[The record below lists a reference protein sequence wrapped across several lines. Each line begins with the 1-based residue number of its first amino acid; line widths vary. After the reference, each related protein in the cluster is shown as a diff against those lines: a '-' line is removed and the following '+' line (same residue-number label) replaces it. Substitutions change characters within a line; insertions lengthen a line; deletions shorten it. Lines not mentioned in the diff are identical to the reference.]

1 MIIDVIK
8 PGSVVTIKLT
18 SGEELIASYDGE
30 TSTHLELSKI
40 MVIAMGAN
48 GPGLMPYLFTAP
60 RDAKLKLNKSTVTVI
75 TTSEPDYAKQYVQST
90 SSIAMI

>member
-18 SGEELIASYDGE
+18 SGEELIASFMGE
-30 TSTHLELSKI
+30 SDYHYELHKV
-40 MVIAMGAN
+40 MVIAMGQQ

-60 RDAKLKLNKSTVTVI
+60 HDAKIKLNKGTVSVI
-75 TTSEPDYAKQYVQST
+75 TSSDAEFAKQYMQST
-90 SSIAMI
+90 TSISLI